1 MWRTSPGAKCQ
12 LPSCVRHEPRPY
24 VEVKKL
30 KTFPPCPRTL
40 AKGASRKGRLQFA
53 SVLLFPLRERWSSE
67 NAALTAV
74 CSDIDPPTYYLM
86 LYLMKS
92 VIFLYRS
99 SKTQHLNA
107 YPGGMVQHH
116 RKALKEGGM
125 VYVLLPP
132 DAQRHSV
139 RDATDILGITTGAVR
154 SRLSRGTLPPDAQ
167 RHAAPDATDM
177 PGESSRTPRA
187 CACPQGRVRAPQ
199 RRVRAPL
206 RRLLGRLSGM

>member
-1 MWRTSPGAKCQ
+1 
-12 LPSCVRHEPRPY
+12 
-24 VEVKKL
+24 
-30 KTFPPCPRTL
+30 
-40 AKGASRKGRLQFA
+40 
-53 SVLLFPLRERWSSE
+53 
-67 NAALTAV
+67 
-74 CSDIDPPTYYLM
+74 M

-107 YPGGMVQHH
+107 YPGGMVQYHC
-116 RKALKEGGM
+116 KALKEGGM

-154 SRLSRGTLPPDAQ
+154 SRLSRGTLPPT
-167 RHAAPDATDM
+167 HSGM
-177 PGESSRTPRA
+177 PHETPSTCRVSLVV
-187 CACPQGRVRAPQ
+187 PQG
-199 RRVRAPL
+199 RVRAPL